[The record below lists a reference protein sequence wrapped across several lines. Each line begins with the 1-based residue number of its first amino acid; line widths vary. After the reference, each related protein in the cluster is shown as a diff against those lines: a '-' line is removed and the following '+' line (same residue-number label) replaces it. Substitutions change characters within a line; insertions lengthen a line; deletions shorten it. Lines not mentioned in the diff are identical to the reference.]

1 MMWIVECVAED
12 EHLQFL
18 QVKDARSGPGL
29 KSMSRIKSRQ
39 VGGDV
44 TADYLPSPA
53 YDVTMAKYCSSSPG
67 GAKLNSLGSRSAGPL
82 YRIGNSSSMFIDS
95 DYWTP
100 WVLSSSL
107 FTTLSLSLC
116 LDILL
121 CLWNFTFCIFCMTVF
136 CHFHTFRQQHLNVK

>member
-1 MMWIVECVAED
+1 VLASVDDVECVAED

-100 WVLSSSL
+100 
-107 FTTLSLSLC
+107 
-116 LDILL
+116 
-121 CLWNFTFCIFCMTVF
+121 
-136 CHFHTFRQQHLNVK
+136 